1 MLRVAFSDPVHL
13 GYGYYFGEDYYDQDY
28 IDLCDYHEDYRNNSR
43 AFGGD
48 QSIDITKWHVGTLG
62 YMSPKYAYS
71 GQVSTKSD
79 MYSFGVIVLEIVT
92 GRRNNRPLEDNNT
105 ASRSLLRYVWD
116 KWSTG
121 TTQEAVDPSL
131 RRRYTVGEVLNCVRI
146 GLLCVQEDPSTGPD
160 AAEVVLMLDSHS
172 TSITMRTPS
181 RLALCFTQPG
191 IVNHAMA
198 SGHLPTPGSD
208 NEVTIS
214 DLQPR

>member
-1 MLRVAFSDPVHL
+1 
-13 GYGYYFGEDYYDQDY
+13 
-28 IDLCDYHEDYRNNSR
+28 
-43 AFGGD
+43 
-48 QSIDITKWHVGTLG
+48 
-62 YMSPKYAYS
+62 MSPEYAYS

-79 MYSFGVIVLEIVT
+79 MYIFGVIVLEIVT

-181 RLALCFTQPG
+181 RPALCFTQPG
-191 IVNHAMA
+191 VVNPVL
-198 SGHLPTPGSD
+198 GYPG
-208 NEVTIS
+208 
-214 DLQPR
+214 R